1 MDDKQ
6 WERFLVPYRQAVEEL
21 KVKLKGIRTLYEYED
36 DHSPIEFVTGRV
48 KPVAS
53 ILEKARRKSIPLHEI
68 ETMQD
73 IAGLRIMCQF
83 VDDIQIVKEMLFARK
98 DFTVVDQRDYI
109 AEHKESGY
117 RSYHLVVLYPLQ
129 TVSGEKHV
137 LVEIQIRTLAMNF
150 WATIE
155 HSLNYKYS
163 GNIPEKVK
171 LRLQRAS
178 EAASRLDEEMS
189 EIRGEVQEAQD
200 CLFKKEKRKRATIGK
215 GEEEHEICR
224 IIKRRSSF

>member
-178 EAASRLDEEMS
+178 EAASGLMKRCRRSGVKYRKLKLPFQG
-189 EIRGEVQEAQD
+189 R
-200 CLFKKEKRKRATIGK
+200 KKEASNNR
-215 GEEEHEICR
+215 
-224 IIKRRSSF
+224 

>member
-1 MDDKQ
+1 MDEKQ
-6 WERFLVPYRQAVEEL
+6 WEQFLAPYRQAVEEL
-21 KVKLKGIRTLYEYED
+21 KVKLKGVRTLYEYEEE
-36 DHSPIEFVTGRV
+36 HSPIEFVTGRV
-48 KPVAS
+48 KPVPS
-53 ILEKARRKSIPLHEI
+53 ILEKAKRKNIPLHNI
-68 ETMQD
+68 ESMQD

-83 VDDIQIVKEMLFARK
+83 FEDIRIVVDMLLARK
-98 DFTVVDQRDYI
+98 DFTVVDKRDYI

-129 TVSGEKHV
+129 TINGEKQI

-178 EAASRLDEEMS
+178 EAASRLDMEMS
-189 EIRGEVQEAQD
+189 EIRGEIQEAQVA
-200 CLFKKEKRKRATIGK
+200 FSRKKKDEDDG
-215 GEEEHEICR
+215 
-224 IIKRRSSF
+224 